1 MAAWTTRLAIM
12 VLQPFNQLRP
22 FLGQPVEVSRCNLT
36 AESSSPL
43 DITKAEVSA
52 SSHACSRMGS
62 LTQLSVRMARRP
74 LSAAIR
80 SQFCLMATSSSAPAA
95 LHQRM
100 LRTALSLKI
109 SVFMVRLRVSR
120 ISHSRMRQADL
131 LLLTPPQLF
140 QGSLLPGLFLLI

>member
-1 MAAWTTRLAIM
+1 MAAWTKHLAIM
-12 VLQPFNQLRP
+12 VLQPFNQLSS
-22 FLGQPVEVSRCNLT
+22 FLRQPVEVSRWNLT

-43 DITKAEVSA
+43 DITTAEPCA

-62 LTQLSVRMARRP
+62 LTQLSVRMAHRP

-80 SQFCLMATSSSAPAA
+80 SRFCLMATSSSAPAA

-100 LRTALSLKI
+100 LRTALLLKI

-120 ISHSRMRQADL
+120 MKQADL
-131 LLLTPPQLF
+131 LLLTTLQLLR
-140 QGSLLPGLFLLI
+140 GSLLPGPFLLI